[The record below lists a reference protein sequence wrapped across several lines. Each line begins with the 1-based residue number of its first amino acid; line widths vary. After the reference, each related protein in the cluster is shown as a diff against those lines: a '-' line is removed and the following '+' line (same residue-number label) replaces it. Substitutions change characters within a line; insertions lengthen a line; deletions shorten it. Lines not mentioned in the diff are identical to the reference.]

1 MEEKR
6 QIMQHKITMENR
18 EKLFLTGVEDVDSF
32 DEAEIRVYTSEGQLT
47 IKGED
52 LHISRLNVDEGELC
66 VEGEIESLVY
76 SNVENRSGG
85 FFSKLFK

>member
-32 DEAEIRVYTSEGQLT
+32 DEAEIRVYTSEGQLA

>member
-32 DEAEIRVYTSEGQLT
+32 DEAEIRVYTSEGQLN

-52 LHISRLNVDEGELC
+52 LHMSRLNVDDGELC
-66 VEGEIESLVY
+66 IEGEIESLVY

>member
-32 DEAEIRVYTSEGQLT
+32 CEAEIRVYTSEGQLN

-52 LHISRLNVDEGELC
+52 LHMSRLNVDDGELC
-66 VEGEIESLVY
+66 IEGEIESLVY